1 MPRRH
6 CRSPVFLGS
15 LIDFGMVLDIN
26 HRNVCLHASHPRCWN
41 TGKSP
46 VRLTSRL
53 KLARKG
59 RAVSLCQDLNP
70 ESNWSLLPR
79 ETSVLFILVVDRSG
93 FIQFW
98 ERPRSFEESVKLCF
112 DDAAM
117 RRRHQQPVTVFVALI
132 EFFVAD
138 RPQFRRFT
146 GQERLKPASIADG
159 YQKWSLAP

>member
-15 LIDFGMVLDIN
+15 LIDFGMVMDIN

-93 FIQFW
+93 LYPVLGAAAIAIQSLG
-98 ERPRSFEESVKLCF
+98 RPPLRSLTITLSIFAPSARKMFASRSWVSGRCF
-112 DDAAM
+112 CVPCLNIAIAA
-117 RRRHQQPVTVFVALI
+117 PTL
-132 EFFVAD
+132 
-138 RPQFRRFT
+138 
-146 GQERLKPASIADG
+146 
-159 YQKWSLAP
+159 

>member
-15 LIDFGMVLDIN
+15 LIDFGMVMDIN

-41 TGKSP
+41 TGKSH
-46 VRLTSRL
+46 
-53 KLARKG
+53 
-59 RAVSLCQDLNP
+59 
-70 ESNWSLLPR
+70 
-79 ETSVLFILVVDRSG
+79 RSG

-146 GQERLKPASIADG
+146 GQERLKPASIADV
-159 YQKWSLAP
+159 YQKWSLAPLFVFGALFSESSTDRLIEKHCGVVDQDLAPAHQL

>member
-15 LIDFGMVLDIN
+15 LIDFGMVMAIN

-112 DDAAM
+112 DDAASKSCIPWECSLSLYSPDPNPIE
-117 RRRHQQPVTVFVALI
+117 RVWKLTRQLLNNAEAL
-132 EFFVAD
+132 
-138 RPQFRRFT
+138 
-146 GQERLKPASIADG
+146 
-159 YQKWSLAP
+159 

>member
-15 LIDFGMVLDIN
+15 LIDFGMVMDIN

-112 DDAAM
+112 DDAASKSCIPWE
-117 RRRHQQPVTVFVALI
+117 RSLSLYSPDPNPIERVWKLTRQLLNNAEAL
-132 EFFVAD
+132 
-138 RPQFRRFT
+138 
-146 GQERLKPASIADG
+146 
-159 YQKWSLAP
+159 